1 MWNKNSYKREFNS
14 RGLDWSPIKMKEK
27 VSWTVSSDFKM
38 TLKDDEASGAVTVH
52 EDATTEEEDANNGD
66 GVRP

>member
-1 MWNKNSYKREFNS
+1 
-14 RGLDWSPIKMKEK
+14 
-27 VSWTVSSDFKM
+27 M

-66 GVRP
+66 GDGDEIAYNLFH

>member
-1 MWNKNSYKREFNS
+1 
-14 RGLDWSPIKMKEK
+14 MKEK